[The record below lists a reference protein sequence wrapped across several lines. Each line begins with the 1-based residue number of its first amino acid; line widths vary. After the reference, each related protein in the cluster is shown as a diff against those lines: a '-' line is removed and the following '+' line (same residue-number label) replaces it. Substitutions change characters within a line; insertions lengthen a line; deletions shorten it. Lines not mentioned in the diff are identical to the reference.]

1 MERTGIVCEAYDLL
15 EAHDELERLEDRG
28 GTDWAS
34 DSRGQAVLASVLEED
49 VELWACVCR

>member
-49 VELWACVCR
+49 VEL